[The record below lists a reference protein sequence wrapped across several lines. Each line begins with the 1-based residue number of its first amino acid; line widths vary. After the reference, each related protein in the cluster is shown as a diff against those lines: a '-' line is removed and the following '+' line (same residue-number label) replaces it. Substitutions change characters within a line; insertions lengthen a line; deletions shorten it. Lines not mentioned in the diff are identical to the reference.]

1 MGAAQLALGSVCA
14 RLALRL
20 VSELP
25 SIQCSIKNGR
35 RIPCRRYVVVL
46 FYKNIGRNSSQLF
59 RLIFNLIPARQG
71 RPVGGKTGYVTSKDA
86 LPRPSNYP

>member
-14 RLALRL
+14 QLALRL

-46 FYKNIGRNSSQLF
+46 FYKNIGRNSS
-59 RLIFNLIPARQG
+59 G
-71 RPVGGKTGYVTSKDA
+71 TGYVTSKDA